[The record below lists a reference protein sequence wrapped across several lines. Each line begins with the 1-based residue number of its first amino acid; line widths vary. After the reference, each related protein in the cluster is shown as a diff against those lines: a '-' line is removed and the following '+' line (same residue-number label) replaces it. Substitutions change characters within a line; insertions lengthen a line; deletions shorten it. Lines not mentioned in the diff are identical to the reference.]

1 MAMEILSRCSIDTLD
16 RCKLVCKQW
25 NVLTHES
32 SFIQLHSERTSAISG
47 YFIQGIRH
55 CKFVFKFVSMD
66 DGSGNPKNISL
77 DFLANDVQL
86 LAASDQGLLCFMRHR
101 YKNSRFYICKP
112 ATQQLRALPNPRL
125 RYRTEKVAL
134 VVLGSNPLRYKIIR
148 LSEPRQL

>member
-1 MAMEILSRCSIDTLD
+1 M
-16 RCKLVCKQW
+16 
-25 NVLTHES
+25 H
-32 SFIQLHSERTSAISG
+32 
-47 YFIQGIRH
+47 
-55 CKFVFKFVSMD
+55 